1 VVAPY
6 TVIVECKTLFDAKS
20 PAHGENI
27 VRVSALVIPLLLLL
41 AWSAGP
47 SSGQGKDEIV
57 FEEGKLIKVTDTKVF
72 VDLKKM
78 ENGKSGKQARFI
90 RPESRFTLEG
100 RDVKPRDLVAG
111 LEIRMQVKGKDV
123 LFLEAKCPK

>member
-1 VVAPY
+1 MPH
-6 TVIVECKTLFDAKS
+6 
-20 PAHGENI
+20 AHGCELQREMI
-27 VRVSALVIPLLLLL
+27 MRALVVGIPVLCGIMC
-41 AWSAGP
+41 AGQ

-78 ENGKSGKQARFI
+78 EKGKSGKQSRFI
-90 RPESRFTLEG
+90 RTDSRFTLEG
-100 RDVKPRDLVAG
+100 RDVKAKDLVPG
-111 LEIRMQVKGKDV
+111 LEIRMQVKGKDI